1 VRVTRGAKILTVGL
15 VTVALAALTVVPAA
29 GQSSGTKPKATEIG
43 VTATEI
49 HIAIA
54 ADVDNPFA
62 PGLFQGAVDGVNA
75 AAAYLNSKAGG
86 GGLAGRKLVVD
97 FIDTHLNANDS
108 RNATITAC
116 QNDLALVGGLM
127 LFLTSVADVT
137 NCKDQAGQTTGL
149 PDMAST
155 AIGSPET
162 CAPTAFPG
170 IGSSTDCATVTQNPQ
185 TFYGNQGPDKWLL
198 SQHKGGLHGPMIV
211 GNDTK
216 DAQRGG
222 TILSLTAQK
231 AGIKA
236 DQGTTVP
243 RSGRD
248 PQSAYTNIVQQ
259 MKTDNSNY
267 SLMTSA
273 ASSALQL
280 RDEADL
286 QGLDSS
292 KIVWECVSCYG
303 NTIVT
308 DNASAFE
315 GEYQF
320 LGFLPF
326 NETKYNPTL
335 AAFIKYMGKNKPDQF
350 SAYAFESTLA
360 FADAIKAVVAKDGIN
375 GITRSSTMNA
385 IKSLTD
391 FNAGG
396 MAGTH
401 SFKTGRTTNC
411 FAMVQFK
418 SGKWVRVSPTK
429 KGTFDCKSSN
439 GVEIKANLLGG

>member
-1 VRVTRGAKILTVGL
+1 VVVGAVTAAL
-15 VTVALAALTVVPAA
+15 VALAVMPAA
-29 GQSSGTKPKATEIG
+29 GQSSNEQPKATEIG
-43 VTATEI
+43 VSAKEI

-62 PGLFQGAVDGVNA
+62 PGLFQGAVDGVKG
-75 AAAYLNSKAGG
+75 AAAYINSKEGG

-116 QNDLALVGGLM
+116 QNDLAMVGGAV
-127 LFLTSVADVT
+127 LFLSTVADIT

-149 PDMAST
+149 PD
-155 AIGSPET
+155 IGSVVVGVPET
-162 CAPTAFPG
+162 CAPTSFPA
-170 IGSSTDCATVTQNPQ
+170 IGAQIDCASVTQNPQ
-185 TFYGNQGPDKWLL
+185 TFNGNQGPDKWLL

-231 AGIKA
+231 AGVKA

-259 MKTDNSNY
+259 MKADNSNY

-273 ASSALQL
+273 ASSALEL
-280 RDEADL
+280 RSEADL

-303 NTIVT
+303 NKIVT

-326 NETKYNPTL
+326 DETKYNKTL
-335 AAFIKYMGKNKPDQF
+335 AAFIKYVGKDKADQF
-350 SAYAFESTLA
+350 AVYSFEATLA
-360 FADAIKAVVAKDGIN
+360 FADAIKAAVAKNGIN
-375 GITRSSTMNA
+375 GVTRAATIDG

-391 FNAGG
+391 FDAGG
-396 MAGTH
+396 MAGSH
-401 SFKTGRTTNC
+401 SFKTRTTTNC
-411 FAMVQFK
+411 FVMVQFK
-418 SGKWVRVSPTK
+418 SGKWARVYPTK
-429 KGTFDCKSSN
+429 KGTFDCKPSN
-439 GVEIKANLLGG
+439 GIAIKANLLGG

>member
-1 VRVTRGAKILTVGL
+1 VTRGLKVVVIGA
-15 VTVALAALTVVPAA
+15 VTAALLALAVVPAA
-29 GQSSGTKPKATEIG
+29 GQSNNETPKATEVG
-43 VTATEI
+43 VTAKEI

-54 ADVDNPFA
+54 ADVDNQFA
-62 PGLFQGAVDGVNA
+62 PGLFQGSVDGVKGA
-75 AAAYLNSKAGG
+75 ANYTNSKAGG

-97 FIDTHLNANDS
+97 FIDTHLNANDT

-116 QNDLALVGGLM
+116 QNDLAIVGGLM
-127 LFLTSVADVT
+127 LFLSSVADIT
-137 NCKDQAGQTTGL
+137 ACPDQAGQAVGI
-149 PDMAST
+149 PDMSAT
-155 AIGSPET
+155 AVGVPET
-162 CAPTAFPG
+162 CSPMSFTG
-170 IGSSTDCATVTQNPQ
+170 IGSSIDCATITQNPQ
-185 TFYGNQGPDKWLL
+185 TFYGNQGSAKWSL
-198 SQHKGGLHGPMIV
+198 SQHKGGLHGPMVV

-222 TILSLTAQK
+222 TILALTAQK

-259 MKTDNSNY
+259 MKADNSNY

-273 ASSALQL
+273 ASSALEL
-280 RDEADL
+280 RNEAEL

-292 KIVWECVSCYG
+292 KVVWECVSCYG
-303 NTIVT
+303 NNIVT
-308 DNASAFE
+308 SNASAFE
-315 GEYQF
+315 GEYQA
-320 LGFLPF
+320 LQFLPF
-326 NETKYNPTL
+326 EEAKYNKTL
-335 AAFIKYMGKNKPDQF
+335 AAFVKYVGREHRDQF
-350 SAYAFESTLA
+350 AAYAFESTLA
-360 FADAIKAVVAKDGIN
+360 FADAIKAVVAKSGIN
-375 GITRSSTMNA
+375 GITRSTLIDG

-401 SFKTGRTTNC
+401 SFKNGRITSC
-411 FAMVQFK
+411 FVEMQFK
-418 SGKWVRVSPTK
+418 GGKWVRAYPTK

-439 GVEIKANLLGG
+439 LVAIKENLLGS

>member
-1 VRVTRGAKILTVGL
+1 
-15 VTVALAALTVVPAA
+15 
-29 GQSSGTKPKATEIG
+29 
-43 VTATEI
+43 
-49 HIAIA
+49 
-54 ADVDNPFA
+54 
-62 PGLFQGAVDGVNA
+62 
-75 AAAYLNSKAGG
+75 
-86 GGLAGRKLVVD
+86 LVVD

-127 LFLTSVADVT
+127 LFLSSVEDVT

-155 AIGSPET
+155 AVGIPET
-162 CAPTAFPG
+162 CAPTAFPA
-170 IGSSTDCATVTQNPQ
+170 IGSSTDCSTITQNPQ
-185 TFYGNQGPDKWLL
+185 TYYGNAGPDRWLL
-198 SQHKGGLHGPMIV
+198 SQHKGGLHGPMLV
-211 GNDTK
+211 GSDTK
-216 DAQRGG
+216 DAQRGS
-222 TILSLTAQK
+222 TILAMTAQK

-236 DQGTTVP
+236 DQGTVVV

-259 MKTDNSNY
+259 MKADNSNY
-267 SLMTSA
+267 SMMGLA
-273 ASSALQL
+273 VNNALEL
-280 RDEADL
+280 RSEADL
-286 QGLDSS
+286 QGIDSS
-292 KIVWECVSCYG
+292 KVVWECVSCYG
-303 NTIVT
+303 NKLVT
-308 DNASAFE
+308 DNADAFE
-315 GEYQF
+315 GEVQF

-326 NETKYNPTL
+326 EEAKYNKTL

-360 FADAIKAVVAKDGIN
+360 FADAMKAVVAKSGIN
-375 GITRSSTMNA
+375 GITRASTIDA

-411 FAMVQFK
+411 FVMAQFK
-418 SGKWVRVSPTK
+418 SGKWVRVYPSK

-439 GVEIKANLLGG
+439 DVEIKANLLGG

>member
-1 VRVTRGAKILTVGL
+1 VRRIHTVLLVGL
-15 VTVALAALTVVPAA
+15 ITAAVALASTASA
-29 GQSSGTKPKATEIG
+29 GAQSSSDKPKATEIG

-62 PGLFQGAVDGVNA
+62 PGLFQGAVDGVKG

-127 LFLTSVADVT
+127 LFLSSVADIT
-137 NCKDQAGQTTGL
+137 SCKDQAGQATGL
-149 PDMAST
+149 PDMSAT
-155 AIGSPET
+155 AIGIAET
-162 CAPTAFPG
+162 CSPMTFAG
-170 IGSSTDCATVTQNPQ
+170 IGSSTDCSTVTQNPQ
-185 TFYGNQGPDKWLL
+185 TFYGTQGPAKQLL

-222 TILSLTAQK
+222 TILSLAAQQ

-236 DQGTTVP
+236 DQGSVVP

-248 PQSAYTNIVQQ
+248 PQSAYTNIVQA
-259 MKTDNSNY
+259 MKADNSNY

-273 ASSALQL
+273 ASSALLL
-280 RDEADL
+280 RNEAEL

-292 KIVWECVSCYG
+292 KVVWECVSCYG
-303 NTIVT
+303 NKIVT
-308 DNASAFE
+308 DNAAAFE

-326 NETKYNPTL
+326 SETKSNKTL
-335 AAFIKYMGKNKPDQF
+335 AAFVKYVGKDKADQF
-350 SAYAFESTLA
+350 SAYAWESTLA
-360 FADAIKAVVAKDGIN
+360 FADAIKAAVAKNGIN
-375 GITRSSTMNA
+375 GITRASLVA
-385 IKSLTD
+385 GIKTLTD
-391 FNAGG
+391 FDAGG

-401 SFKTGRTTNC
+401 SFKTGIVSSC
-411 FAMVQFK
+411 FVMAQFK
-418 SGKWVRVSPTK
+418 SGKWVRVYPTK
-429 KGTFDCKSSN
+429 AGTFDCKPSN
-439 GVEIKANLLGG
+439 GIEIKANLLGG